1 MSKGTFIFDIDGT
14 IADIEHRLHY
24 IIGQG
29 KDYRAFYAAVGG
41 DEPIEDVIDLLRLL
55 FLSGF
60 KIIYITGRSDE
71 CRTATEEW
79 LRKHVYHGNMKTP
92 IELYMRRRGDRRSD
106 VAVKM
111 EIWYSLDKTIRDDVV
126 GVFEDRDTVVKM
138 WRALGVRCYQVKE
151 GGY

>member
-1 MSKGTFIFDIDGT
+1 MKKGIFIFDLDGT
-14 IADIEHRLHY
+14 VADMSHRLHY
-24 IIGQG
+24 IQG
-29 KDYRAFYAAVGG
+29 WNKDYDKFYGSVSE
-41 DEPIEDVIDLLRLL
+41 DKPIEDVIDILRLL
-55 FLSGF
+55 FLDHHR
-60 KIIYITGRSDE
+60 IIFMTGRSE
-71 CRTATEEW
+71 VCREDTIKW
-79 LRKHVYHGNMKTP
+79 IRKHIYHGNKDIN

-111 EIWYSLDKTIRDDVV
+111 EVWYSLDKTIRDDVV